1 MKKLKPI
8 IITGLLFLLSIVLLQ
23 ATSKTA
29 NLGIGKQTVTVDVN
43 GVDWNTGAT
52 LILGKN
58 KTFCIQQGKTV
69 TNGTSYAVR
78 NYVRIEGRKA
88 TFYKENYND
97 SAHKLAEHTN
107 DQNLIMAWILSQP
120 AEESIMSDVGGQ
132 AVSYANDQRAVYGYF
147 PTWASAND
155 YTIPTNSGGYSNQ
168 DWVNRATEYVNAYKK
183 TSQASIT
190 NNTNKN
196 NLKKEIIT
204 YNGAEYIKIGAF
216 NVTYTGKFTN
226 NVGVYDQNNNK
237 ISVKYAKYNG
247 NSLQVSDTIS
257 GVAAS
262 GQDFYILVPT
272 NSGASKISKINFEV
286 SATAEQL
293 IVDLWILQHDDGAV
307 YQNLITAQ
315 SSKSSTTVS
324 DSMEIT
330 DIELFGK
337 LIITKTDKD
346 TAEKLANVGFRLK
359 MISGEKAGQYVS
371 LDGSGNAVYSSSPT
385 DIKTDANGQLV
396 INSLYQGTYELTETS
411 NPNFGYSSTPVVIS
425 SSVVVNPGQTTTQ
438 NVTNEQVFANLL
450 IKKTDED
457 TGEKL
462 SGIGFTLQMLE
473 GEMAGKYVSIDA
485 DGNAVYVD
493 SPVNLMTDENG
504 EIFIKNL
511 YKGKYELIETV
522 NPYYYYD
529 EVPHLSTNNLVI
541 DGGEERTLN
550 VTNKKV
556 YGGLL
561 IEKTDKD
568 TGEILSDIGFTIQMK
583 DGEKA
588 GQYVSI
594 GDDAKAVYSSTP
606 TTLYTDKNGQ
616 IEIYNMYPGTY
627 EVIETENPYFY
638 YADTPL
644 VMTSNLKITAGEKL
658 TYDMKNEKV
667 FGKLVIEKTDKDT
680 GEILPN
686 IGFTIQMK
694 DGEKAGQYVSIGS
707 DTKADYSSTPTTI
720 YTDENGR
727 IEINNMYPGTY
738 EVVEVE
744 NPYDFYENTPFVIA
758 SDVKIEVGK
767 ELNYDMKNEKIY
779 GNLVIVKTDE
789 DTGEV
794 LPKLGFTIQML
805 DGEKAGQYVSI
816 NDKGKAE
823 YSSTPTTIYTD
834 ENGKISIKSLYPGTY
849 EVVEVENPY
858 YGYERVPVVITSDVH
873 ISIGEVTNA
882 DLTNKMV
889 YGKFKLTKTDEDTGV
904 KLSNIGFTLQ
914 MLEGEGDKEGQY
926 VSIDEKGEAVYS
938 TTPTT
943 IYTDENGEINI
954 SYIYIGTY
962 ELIETENPHF
972 GYEDVPKLISSDIVI
987 TPGET
992 VSEYGAT
999 NKREYIKISGFA
1011 WEDKT
1016 DGKNSTKDYEWVE
1029 GTEDKRLQYVTVR
1042 LKNAN
1047 GQVMDETTTDENGEY
1062 IFGNY
1067 DENPNAVKIRI
1078 DDLVGA
1084 YIEFEYNG
1092 MSYQS
1097 IPVDLQ
1103 FDSTQETDEFGI
1115 NVVKYSSNTNKS
1127 SDEKLRPQFND
1138 DFSTISKGWAYNVN
1152 DEIKYNYDSANHL
1165 STVIYGDDVKY
1176 GYEGQ
1181 TYPISGV
1188 YDHYEIQAVTPTS
1201 SNALCTDLTPDN
1213 IRKNAVVEIGGLNL
1227 GVEERVMPD
1236 LFVLEDMQD
1245 VKISLN
1251 GYEHTYEY
1259 AQRFE
1264 DPENYAGG
1272 DPFNVTV
1279 RFANKYLEN
1288 SYSREVYSSDIV
1300 YNQHNSESLQILVT
1314 YVVKITNESTVY
1326 TRLNTL
1332 ANYYDERYENV
1343 VVKDDQGNTLNS
1355 SQDSYNQN
1363 GLRRVNIQTN
1373 NYLIAPGET
1382 KDLYI
1387 TYQLNNDAINA
1398 LLNETLTLDSVSEV
1412 ASYSSFSDAGSTP
1425 YAGIDVDSAPD
1436 TVEPR
1441 NVDGKIN
1448 ITDTIEDDTDKA
1460 PSLILNVKEGRKV
1473 AGTVWEDSAREDL
1486 LGLTGYDKERK
1497 GDGVYD
1503 EANENVVENAKV
1515 ELLTV
1520 TGSGYELA
1528 NLYKMDGTEVPATTM
1543 TNAQGDYEFSGVIPA
1558 NYVIRYTYG
1567 DNDGQ
1572 ISAIYDKDGNKIEE
1586 IQADDYKSTIYRGGN
1601 NASMD
1606 AYWYRAETSNTGTSR
1621 LSDAR
1626 DTIAVKKDGTTIDD
1640 IVAYRT
1646 TQDEEMNYQTI
1657 LAGLLKTVSADTAS
1671 FEIKLDYD
1679 VNLDNTSG
1687 YGVDL
1692 KFLFDNIDLG
1702 IIERPRQYL
1711 DVDKKVAN
1719 LQIVLPNGNDLVNGN
1734 PETDNLQGVRVLDD
1748 DVYIEI
1754 DNEIIQGA
1762 TLRINYAISVD
1773 NSRSEIDYNSEDY
1786 YIYGQVPANKENA
1799 YKVVKVVDMYDYL
1812 PEDLVLQEGG
1822 NWQRVDIQAE
1832 ESQIK
1837 GIILA
1842 DKVYD
1847 AVKDHQNV
1855 VHLASQVF
1863 ENMKPGEVAT
1873 DTSLVVS
1880 KQLSTS
1886 TDDLTYENDVEIV
1899 KLKGGKTYDSIPGNY
1914 DPTTNESYD
1923 PGTDTFTEDEP
1934 DDDEVEVTITPP
1946 TGEARS
1952 YWIYV
1957 IIGIST
1963 LIVIGA
1969 GVVIIKKKVL

>member
-644 VMTSNLKITAGEKL
+644 VMTSDLKITVGEKL

-667 FGKLVIEKTDKDT
+667 FGKLVIDKTDKDT

-738 EVVEVE
+738 EVVETE

-767 ELNYDMKNEKIY
+767 ELNYDMKNEKVY

-816 NDKGKAE
+816 NDKGKAD

-834 ENGKISIKSLYPGTY
+834 ENGRIEIKSLYPGTY

-926 VSIDEKGEAVYS
+926 VSIDQNGEAVYS

-1047 GQVMDETTTDENGEY
+1047 RQVMDETTTDANGEY

-1288 SYSREVYSSDIV
+1288 SYSREVYSSDVV
-1300 YNQHNSESLQILVT
+1300 YNQHNPESLQILVT

-1332 ANYYDERYENV
+1332 ANYYDARYENV
-1343 VVKDDQGNTLNS
+1343 VVRDDQGNTLNS
-1355 SQDSYNQN
+1355 SSDSYNQN

-1460 PSLILNVKEGRKV
+1460 PSLILNVKEGRMV

-1692 KFLFDNIDLG
+1692 KFIFDNIDLG

-1786 YIYGQVPANKENA
+1786 YIYGTIPANKENA

-1842 DKVYD
+1842 DDVYD

-1863 ENMKPGEVAT
+1863 ENMTPGQIAT

-1946 TGEARS
+1946 TGETKS
-1952 YWIYV
+1952 YWMYV
-1957 IIGIST
+1957 VIGIST

>member
-1 MKKLKPI
+1 M
-8 IITGLLFLLSIVLLQ
+8 VD
-23 ATSKTA
+23 
-29 NLGIGKQTVTVDVN
+29 GI
-43 GVDWNTGAT
+43 
-52 LILGKN
+52 
-58 KTFCIQQGKTV
+58 
-69 TNGTSYAVR
+69 SYPEWEKRAAE
-78 NYVRIEGRKA
+78 YVK
-88 TFYKENYND
+88 NYN
-97 SAHKLAEHTN
+97 
-107 DQNLIMAWILSQP
+107 
-120 AEESIMSDVGGQ
+120 ESG
-132 AVSYANDQRAVYGYF
+132 
-147 PTWASAND
+147 T
-155 YTIPTNSGGYSNQ
+155 
-168 DWVNRATEYVNAYKK
+168 
-183 TSQASIT
+183 ASIT
-190 NNTNKN
+190 SSTRTN
-196 NLKKEIIT
+196 NLTKEIIT
-204 YNGAEYIKIGAF
+204 YSGTEYIKIGAF
-216 NVTYTGKFTN
+216 NLVYTGTFTN
-226 NVGVYDQNNNK
+226 NVAVYNQNDAK
-237 ISVKYAKYNG
+237 VSVKYAKYNG
-247 NSLQVSDTIS
+247 NTLEVYDDINSAVK
-257 GVAAS
+257 S
-262 GQDFYILVPT
+262 GQDFYILVPA
-272 NSGASKISKINFEV
+272 NAGVSKINKIEFEV
-286 SATAEQL
+286 SYQAETL
-293 IVDLWILQHDDGAV
+293 ITDMWILQHDEGDE
-307 YQNLITAQ
+307 YQNLITVDTDI
-315 SSKSSTTVS
+315 KRSTTTAK
-324 DSMEIT
+324 IQFT
-330 DIELFGK
+330 NIELFGG

-346 TAEKLANVGFRLK
+346 TGDKLANVGFRLK
-359 MISGEKAGQYVS
+359 MVSGEKAGQYVS
-371 LDGSGNAVYSSSPT
+371 VNSNGNAVYSSSPT
-385 DIKTDANGQLV
+385 DMKTDANGQLV
-396 INSLYQGTYELTETS
+396 INGLYPGTYELTETT

-425 SSVVVNPGQTTTQ
+425 SSVVVNPGQNTTQ

-816 NDKGKAE
+816 NDKGKAD

-834 ENGKISIKSLYPGTY
+834 ENGRIEIKSLYPGTY

-858 YGYERVPVVITSDVH
+858 YGYERVPLVITSDVH

-926 VSIDEKGEAVYS
+926 VSIDQNGEAVYS

-1047 GQVMDETTTDENGEY
+1047 GQVMDETTTDANGEY

-1103 FDSTQETDEFGI
+1103 FDNTQETDEFGI

-1288 SYSREVYSSDIV
+1288 SYSREVYSSDVV
-1300 YNQHNSESLQILVT
+1300 YNQHNPESLQILVT

-1460 PSLILNVKEGRKV
+1460 PSLILNVKEGRMV

-1692 KFLFDNIDLG
+1692 KFIFDNIDLG

-1786 YIYGQVPANKENA
+1786 YIYGTIPANKENA

-1842 DKVYD
+1842 DDVYD

-1863 ENMKPGEVAT
+1863 ENMTPGQIAT

-1923 PGTDTFTEDEP
+1923 PGIDAFTEDEP

>member
-8 IITGLLFLLSIVLLQ
+8 IITGLLFLLSIVLFQ

-29 NLGIGKQTVTVDVN
+29 NIGIGKQTVTVDIN
-43 GVDWNTGAT
+43 GVDWSSGAD

-58 KTFCIQQGKTV
+58 RTYCLQHGQSV
-69 TNGTSYAVR
+69 HNGTSYTVS
-78 NYVRIEGRKA
+78 NYIRIEGRHS
-88 TFYKENYND
+88 TRYKGNYND
-97 SAHKLAEHTN
+97 SAHKEAEHDN
-107 DQNLIMAWILSQP
+107 DANLILAWILNQ
-120 AEESIMSDVGGQ
+120 AAGESIMSDVGGQ
-132 AVSYANDQRAVYGYF
+132 EEHYADDQLAIYGYF
-147 PTWASAND
+147 PTWARANS
-155 YTIPTNSGGYSNQ
+155 YSISTNGDGYSNP

-204 YNGAEYIKIGAF
+204 YNGTEYIKIGAF

-247 NSLQVSDTIS
+247 NNLQVSDSIS
-257 GVAAS
+257 GAAAS
-262 GQDFYILVPT
+262 GKDFYILIPT

-286 SATAEQL
+286 SATVEQL
-293 IVDLWILQHDDGAV
+293 TADVWILHHADS
-307 YQNLITAQ
+307 YQNILTANPG
-315 SSKSSTTVS
+315 KSSTTES

-644 VMTSNLKITAGEKL
+644 VMTSDLKITVGEKL

-667 FGKLVIEKTDKDT
+667 FGKLVIDKTDKDT

-720 YTDENGR
+720 YTDENGH

-943 IYTDENGEINI
+943 IYTGENGEINI

-992 VSEYGAT
+992 VSEYSAT

-1011 WEDKT
+1011 WEDRT

-1029 GTEDKRLQYVTVR
+1029 GTEDRRLQYVTVR

-1047 GQVMDETTTDENGEY
+1047 GQVMDETTTDANGEY

-1127 SDEKLRPQFND
+1127 SDEELRPQFND

-1245 VKISLN
+1245 VQISLN
-1251 GYEHTYEY
+1251 GYTHTYQY

-1436 TVEPR
+1436 TVQPR

-1460 PSLILNVKEGRKV
+1460 PSLILNVKEGRMV

-1503 EANENVVENAKV
+1503 EANENVVKNAKV
-1515 ELLTV
+1515 DLLTV
-1520 TGSGYELA
+1520 TDTGYAVA
-1528 NLYKMDGTEVPATTM
+1528 NLYTKEGNVEPATTM
-1543 TNAQGDYEFSGVIPA
+1543 TDEYGDYKFSGVIPA

-1646 TQDEEMNYQTI
+1646 TQDEEMNYQTT

-1786 YIYGQVPANKENA
+1786 YIYGTIPANKENA

-1842 DKVYD
+1842 DDVYD

-1863 ENMKPGEVAT
+1863 ENMTPGQIAT

>member
-1 MKKLKPI
+1 M
-8 IITGLLFLLSIVLLQ
+8 VD
-23 ATSKTA
+23 
-29 NLGIGKQTVTVDVN
+29 GI
-43 GVDWNTGAT
+43 
-52 LILGKN
+52 
-58 KTFCIQQGKTV
+58 
-69 TNGTSYAVR
+69 SYPEWEKRAAE
-78 NYVRIEGRKA
+78 YVK
-88 TFYKENYND
+88 NYN
-97 SAHKLAEHTN
+97 
-107 DQNLIMAWILSQP
+107 
-120 AEESIMSDVGGQ
+120 ESG
-132 AVSYANDQRAVYGYF
+132 
-147 PTWASAND
+147 T
-155 YTIPTNSGGYSNQ
+155 
-168 DWVNRATEYVNAYKK
+168 
-183 TSQASIT
+183 ASIT
-190 NNTNKN
+190 SSTRTN
-196 NLKKEIIT
+196 NLTKEIIT
-204 YNGAEYIKIGAF
+204 YSGTEYIKIGAF
-216 NVTYTGKFTN
+216 NLVYTGTFTN
-226 NVGVYDQNNNK
+226 NVAVYNQNDAK
-237 ISVKYAKYNG
+237 VSVKYAKYNG
-247 NSLQVSDTIS
+247 NTLEVYDDINSAVK
-257 GVAAS
+257 S
-262 GQDFYILVPT
+262 GQDFYILVPA
-272 NSGASKISKINFEV
+272 NAGVSKINKIEFEV
-286 SATAEQL
+286 SYQAETL
-293 IVDLWILQHDDGAV
+293 ITDMWILQHDEGDE
-307 YQNLITAQ
+307 YQNLITVDTDI
-315 SSKSSTTVS
+315 KRSTTTAK
-324 DSMEIT
+324 IQFT
-330 DIELFGK
+330 NIELFGG

-346 TAEKLANVGFRLK
+346 TGDKLANVGFRLK
-359 MISGEKAGQYVS
+359 MVSGEKAGQYVS
-371 LDGSGNAVYSSSPT
+371 VNSNGNAVYSSSPT
-385 DIKTDANGQLV
+385 DMKTDANGQLV
-396 INSLYQGTYELTETS
+396 INGLYPGTYELTETT
-411 NPNFGYSSTPVVIS
+411 NPNQGYSSTPVVITDS
-425 SSVVVNPGQTTTQ
+425 IVVNPGQNTTQ
-438 NVTNEQVFANLL
+438 NVTNEKVFANLL
-450 IKKTDED
+450 IRKTDKE

-504 EIFIKNL
+504 EIYIKNL

-529 EVPHLSTNNLVI
+529 EVPHLSTNNLII

-550 VTNKKV
+550 VTNTKV

-594 GDDAKAVYSSTP
+594 GSDGKAVYSSTP

-616 IEIYNMYPGTY
+616 IQIYNMYPGTY

-638 YADTPL
+638 YADTPF
-644 VMTSNLKITAGEKL
+644 VITSNLKITAGEELKYDMKNEKVFGKL
-658 TYDMKNEKV
+658 VIDKTDKDTGEILSGIGFTIQMKDGEKAGQYVSIGSDTKADYSSTPTTIYTDENGHIEINNMYPGTYEVVEVENPYFYYADTPLVMTSDLKITAGEELKYDMKNEKV

-686 IGFTIQMK
+686 IGFTIQMTN
-694 DGEKAGQYVSIGS
+694 GEKAGQYVSIGS

-758 SDVKIEVGK
+758 TDVNIEVGK
-767 ELNYDMKNEKIY
+767 ELNYDMKNEKVY

-816 NDKGKAE
+816 NDKGKAD

-834 ENGKISIKSLYPGTY
+834 ENGRIEIKSLYPGTY

-858 YGYERVPVVITSDVH
+858 YGYERVPLVITSDVH

-926 VSIDEKGEAVYS
+926 VSIDQNGEAVYS

-1047 GQVMDETTTDENGEY
+1047 GQVMDETTTDANGEY

-1103 FDSTQETDEFGI
+1103 FDSTQETDEFGKTVEI
-1115 NVVKYSSNTNKS
+1115 YSSNTNKA
-1127 SDEKLRPQFND
+1127 SDEKKRPQFND
-1138 DFSTISKGWAYNVN
+1138 DFSTISKGRAYNVN
-1152 DEIKYNYDSANHL
+1152 EEIKYNYDSANHL
-1165 STVIYGDDVKY
+1165 STVIYGDDVKK

-1181 TYPISGV
+1181 TYPIAGV

-1201 SNALCTDLTPDN
+1201 SNALCTDLTPDD
-1213 IRKNAVVEIGGLNL
+1213 IRKDAVVEIGGLNL

-1236 LFVLEDMQD
+1236 LFVLEDMQN

-1251 GYEHTYEY
+1251 KYEHTYEY
-1259 AQRFE
+1259 AQRFADPDSPDNPLSK
-1264 DPENYAGG
+1264 DPETGE
-1272 DPFNVTV
+1272 FNVGV
-1279 RFANKYLEN
+1279 KFASKYIEG
-1288 SYSREVYSSDIV
+1288 SYSRTVYSSDVV
-1300 YNQHNSESLQILVT
+1300 YNQHNDDSLQVLVT
-1314 YVVKITNESTVY
+1314 YVVKITNESSVY

-1343 VVKDDQGNTLNS
+1343 VVTDDQGNTLNWS
-1355 SQDSYNQN
+1355 PDSYNQN

-1382 KDLYI
+1382 KDLFI
-1387 TYQLNNDAINA
+1387 TYELNNDAINSI
-1398 LLNETLTLDSVSEV
+1398 LNGTVTLESVSEV

-1425 YAGIDVDSAPD
+1425 YAGIDIDSAADSTQPEVKVNEQNR
-1436 TVEPR
+1436 TV
-1441 NVDGKIN
+1441 D
-1448 ITDTIEDDTDKA
+1448 ITSTIEDDVDKA
-1460 PSLILNVKEGRKV
+1460 PSLILEIKEGRMI
-1473 AGTVWEDSAREDL
+1473 AGTVWEDSADPNL
-1486 LGLTGYDKERK
+1486 LNLTGDAKERK

-1503 EANENVVENAKV
+1503 EANENVVQNAKV

-1520 TGSGYELA
+1520 TDTGYPQA
-1528 NLYKMDGTEVPATTM
+1528 NLYKKDGTVEPAITM
-1543 TNAQGDYEFSGVIPA
+1543 TDEHGNYEFSGVIPA

-1572 ISAIYDKDGNKIEE
+1572 ISTIYDKDGNKIGE
-1586 IQADDYKSTIYRGGN
+1586 IQADDYKSTIYRGGSS
-1601 NASMD
+1601 ASMD

-1626 DTIAVKKDGTTIDD
+1626 DVSAVKKDGTTIND
-1640 IVAYRT
+1640 IVGYRT
-1646 TQDEEMNYQTI
+1646 SQDEEMNYQTT
-1657 LAGLLKTVSADTAS
+1657 LAGLLKTISADTAQ
-1671 FEIKLDYD
+1671 FEIRLDYD
-1679 VNLDNTSG
+1679 VNLDNRSG

-1734 PETDNLQGVRVLDD
+1734 PETDNLQGVRVLDND

-1773 NSRSEIDYNSEDY
+1773 NRRSEIDYNSEDY

-1822 NWQRVDIQAE
+1822 KWQRVDIQAE

-1873 DTSLVVS
+1873 DVSLVVS

-1946 TGEARS
+1946 TGETKS
-1952 YWIYV
+1952 YWMYV
-1957 IIGIST
+1957 VIGIST